1 MTRKKEIS
9 YKEAVSEL
17 AAIMEQLEKE
27 EVDIDD
33 LSGLVQRA
41 SELLAICREKIY
53 KTEKEVEK
61 ILLDL
66 EKENLKEDE

>member
-1 MTRKKEIS
+1 MTKTKS
-9 YKEAVSEL
+9 VTYKEALAEL
-17 AAIMEQLEKE
+17 ELIMEKLEKE

-33 LSGLVQRA
+33 LSGLVKRA
-41 SELLAICREKIY
+41 SELLAVCRDKIY
-53 KTEKEVEK
+53 KTEQEVEK

>member
-1 MTRKKEIS
+1 MTKKKDVT
-9 YKEAVSEL
+9 YKEALAEL
-17 AAIMEQLEKE
+17 ELIMEKLEKE

-33 LSGLVQRA
+33 LSGLVKRA
-41 SELLAICREKIY
+41 SELLAVCRDKIY
-53 KTEKEVEK
+53 KTEQEVEK

>member
-9 YKEAVSEL
+9 YTEAVSEL